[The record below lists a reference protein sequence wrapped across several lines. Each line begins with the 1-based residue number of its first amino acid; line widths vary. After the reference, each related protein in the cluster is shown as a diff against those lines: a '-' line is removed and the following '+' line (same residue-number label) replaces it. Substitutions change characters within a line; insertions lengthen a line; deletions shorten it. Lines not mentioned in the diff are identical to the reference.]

1 MQASTRQLTKKLR
14 NTLKNYLNN
23 EFITD
28 IFIIGSLIKDKFEP
42 RDMDLIVLFRCKDYK
57 KIENL
62 LYEIKNSIKGHM
74 LHVEPLIIDDFFNK
88 SISSTIL
95 FEGIS
100 LKNNSSISD
109 MLNFYSYSLFTFSL
123 SNLSNIQ
130 KVRFAQTVYG
140 RKNNGLIKTEEG
152 KMLGKGAFIV
162 PVNKEELFKEVF
174 NKFNV
179 KADVTRIIINK
190 SK

>member
-1 MQASTRQLTKKLR
+1 
-14 NTLKNYLNN
+14 
-23 EFITD
+23 
-28 IFIIGSLIKDKFEP
+28 
-42 RDMDLIVLFRCKDYK
+42 
-57 KIENL
+57 
-62 LYEIKNSIKGHM
+62 M